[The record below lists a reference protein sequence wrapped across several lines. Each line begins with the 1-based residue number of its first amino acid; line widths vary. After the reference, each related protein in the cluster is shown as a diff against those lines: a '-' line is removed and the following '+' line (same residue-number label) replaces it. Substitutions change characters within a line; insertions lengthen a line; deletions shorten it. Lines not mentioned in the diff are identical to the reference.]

1 MYFVIFVMSIA
12 PGLKLEDSQLS
23 PACQKLLTRW
33 RLGGALFLLLA
44 LQYLCWLPFTDW
56 ETR

>member
-1 MYFVIFVMSIA
+1 MYFVMELIA